1 MLLSFALVIVV
12 VWVFLYMIAYA
23 CFFKFMGL
31 VTREHD
37 GNYELFEFYWNGIT
51 NDYKINLICRGS
63 EKTYKL
69 WNADP
74 DIMEIHK
81 MIEDVRTDPFRK

>member
-1 MLLSFALVIVV
+1 MLFNFTLLIIA
-12 VWVFLYMIAYA
+12 VWVLLYLIAYA

-51 NDYKINLICRGS
+51 NDYKLNLICRGS
-63 EKTYKL
+63 ERTYNL

-74 DIMEIHK
+74 DITELHK
-81 MIEDVRTDPFRK
+81 MIEDMRTDPFRK